1 MIVAEEI
8 TDWDYNHT
16 YLLSKCK
23 TKAHGYWKHHKEW
36 IPFSNPMKFDKRKR
50 KFKYQSLE
58 MWGKLKKFDR
68 KC

>member
-36 IPFSNPMKFDKRKR
+36 IPFSNPIKFDKRKR
-50 KFKYQSLE
+50 KFKYE
-58 MWGKLKKFDR
+58 KVK
-68 KC
+68 

>member
-1 MIVAEEI
+1 MIESLDCMKEYIVAEEI

-36 IPFSNPMKFDKRKR
+36 TLFSKPIRFDNPKR
-50 KFKYQSLE
+50 KFKYE
-58 MWGKLKKFDR
+58 KTG
-68 KC
+68 